1 MMSMDSVKLVDIN
14 GNIHILSK
22 LQVRS
27 NKCLYKSSLFDVH
40 YLGESDDGS
49 GVDGVHGL
57 MAHEC
62 PVLQS
67 PSFQRGLQQ
76 EGDEGEALH
85 PRPGE
90 ETLPSGI
97 QEVGIQG

>member
-1 MMSMDSVKLVDIN
+1 MMSMDSVKMVDTN
-14 GNIHILSK
+14 GNIHMLTK

-27 NKCLYKSSLFDVH
+27 SNYCISNYFNAH
-40 YLGESDDGS
+40 TLGESDDGS

-57 MAHEC
+57 MAHER
-62 PVLQS
+62 PLLQS
-67 PSFQRGLQQ
+67 PSIQRGLQQ

-85 PRPGE
+85 PRPGG
-90 ETLPSGI
+90 ETLPPGI